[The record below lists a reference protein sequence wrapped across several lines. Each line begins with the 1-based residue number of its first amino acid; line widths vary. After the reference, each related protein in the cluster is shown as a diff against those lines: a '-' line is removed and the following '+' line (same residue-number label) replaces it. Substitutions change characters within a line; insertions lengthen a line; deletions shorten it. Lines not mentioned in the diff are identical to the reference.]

1 MTPDEKAELR
11 EVVQGLDGIHVSLLL
26 CKTVIRNFEV
36 SAARVDLTE
45 KVDHMIETYTREREK
60 LIAMVLK

>member
-1 MTPDEKAELR
+1 MTPDEKSDLR
-11 EVVQGLDGIHVSLLL
+11 EVVQGLDSIHVSLLL